1 MVRMTPPSSSPSASS
16 GAGFSSSSDA
26 NFEADFAADF
36 ASASEERA
44 SEGFE
49 AEFPHV
55 DFSQGQSVDAEFT
68 GAGSSSS
75 PDSSPY
81 IEMRRDQ
88 WLKLRKSMPQV
99 LTEDELEQL
108 RGIGDEID
116 LEEVSEIY
124 LPLSRLINLRV
135 EAHRMLNE
143 VSSTFLGE
151 QYTKVPYIIG
161 VCGSVAVGKST
172 TARVLQV
179 LLQRWESSPR
189 VDLIT
194 TDGFLLPTKELEE
207 RRLMH
212 RKGFPESYDQAALLR
227 FVTKVKSGARNVE
240 APVYSHEAYDR
251 VPGESV
257 VVDQPDILIVEGLN
271 VLQTGPTLM
280 VSDLFDFSVYV
291 DARREDIEDWYIDR
305 FLRLKNTAFQKPDA
319 HFHHFAG
326 LSDMEATFVA
336 REIWQTV
343 NLPNL
348 MENILPT
355 RVRASLVLRKGA
367 DHLVQKVRMRKI

>member
-1 MVRMTPPSSSPSASS
+1 MVRMSPRK
-16 GAGFSSSSDA
+16 
-26 NFEADFAADF
+26 AD
-36 ASASEERA
+36 RA
-44 SEGFE
+44 E
-49 AEFPHV
+49 V
-55 DFSQGQSVDAEFT
+55 
-68 GAGSSSS
+68 
-75 PDSSPY
+75 SPY
-81 IEMRRDQ
+81 VELHRSQ
-88 WLKLRKSMPQV
+88 WRSLRKSMPQV
-99 LTEDELEQL
+99 LNDNELEQL

-116 LEEVSEIY
+116 LDEVSEVY

-135 EAHRMLNE
+135 EAHRQLNRVTE
-143 VSSTFLGE
+143 TFLGE
-151 QYTKVPYIIG
+151 PIPQIPYIIG

-189 VDLIT
+189 VDLVT
-194 TDGFLLPTKELEE
+194 TDGFLLPTAELSA
-207 RRLMH
+207 RRLLH

-227 FVTKVKSGARNVE
+227 FVTRVKSGTPKVT

-251 VPGESV
+251 IPGEV
-257 VVDQPDILIVEGLN
+257 VTVDRPDILIVEGLN

-291 DARREDIEDWYIDR
+291 DAHKDNIEDWYINR
-305 FLRLKNTAFQKPDA
+305 FLKLKNTAFQDPEA
-319 HFHHFAG
+319 HFHHFAR
-326 LSDMEATFVA
+326 LTDAEATSVA

-348 MENILPT
+348 EENILPT

-367 DHLVQKVRMRKI
+367 DHAVQSIRMRKI

>member
-1 MVRMTPPSSSPSASS
+1 MSSP
-16 GAGFSSSSDA
+16 
-26 NFEADFAADF
+26 
-36 ASASEERA
+36 
-44 SEGFE
+44 
-49 AEFPHV
+49 
-55 DFSQGQSVDAEFT
+55 
-68 GAGSSSS
+68 
-75 PDSSPY
+75 SPY
-81 IEMRRDQ
+81 IELDREQ
-88 WLKLRKSMPQV
+88 WRKLRKSMPQV

-116 LEEVSEIY
+116 LEEVSEVY

-135 EAHRMLNE
+135 QAHRRLNQVTE
-143 VSSTFLGE
+143 TFLGE
-151 QYTKVPYIIG
+151 PVPPIPYIIG
-161 VCGSVAVGKST
+161 VSGSVAVGKST

-189 VDLIT
+189 VDLVT
-194 TDGFLLPTKELEE
+194 TDGFLLPTAELE
-207 RRLMH
+207 RRRILH
-212 RKGFPESYDQAALLR
+212 RKGFPESYDQAALLN
-227 FVTKVKSGARNVE
+227 FVTRVKSGSRNVQ

-251 VPGESV
+251 IPNESIT
-257 VVDQPDILIVEGLN
+257 VDAPDILILEGLN

-305 FLRLKNTAFQKPDA
+305 FLRLKNTAFKDPRA
-319 HFHHFAG
+319 HFHHFAD
-326 LSDMEATFVA
+326 LTDEEATVIA

-348 MENILPT
+348 MENVLPT

-367 DHLVQKVRMRKI
+367 DHSVQKVRMRKI

>member
-1 MVRMTPPSSSPSASS
+1 MSSP
-16 GAGFSSSSDA
+16 
-26 NFEADFAADF
+26 
-36 ASASEERA
+36 
-44 SEGFE
+44 
-49 AEFPHV
+49 
-55 DFSQGQSVDAEFT
+55 
-68 GAGSSSS
+68 
-75 PDSSPY
+75 SPY
-81 IEMRRDQ
+81 IELDREQ
-88 WLKLRKSMPQV
+88 WQKLRKSMPQV

-116 LEEVSEIY
+116 LEEVSEVY

-135 EAHRMLNE
+135 QAHRRLNQVTE
-143 VSSTFLGE
+143 TFLGE
-151 QYTKVPYIIG
+151 PVPPIPYIIG
-161 VCGSVAVGKST
+161 VSGSVAVGKST

-189 VDLIT
+189 VDLVT
-194 TDGFLLPTKELEE
+194 TDGFLLPTEELE
-207 RRLMH
+207 RRRILH
-212 RKGFPESYDQAALLR
+212 RKGFPESYDQAALLD
-227 FVTKVKSGARNVE
+227 FVTRVKSGSRNVQ

-251 VPGESV
+251 IPNEFIA
-257 VVDQPDILIVEGLN
+257 VDTPDILILEGLN

-305 FLRLKNTAFQKPDA
+305 FLRLKNTAFKDPRA
-319 HFHHFAG
+319 HFHHFAD
-326 LSDMEATFVA
+326 LTDEEATVIA

-348 MENILPT
+348 MENVLPT

-367 DHLVQKVRMRKI
+367 DHSVQKVRMRKI